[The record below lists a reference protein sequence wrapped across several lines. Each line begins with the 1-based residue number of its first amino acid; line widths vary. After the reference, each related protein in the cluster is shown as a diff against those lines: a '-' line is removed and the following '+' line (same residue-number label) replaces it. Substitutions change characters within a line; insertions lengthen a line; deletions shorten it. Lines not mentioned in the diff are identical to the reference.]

1 MFPFRKNRWTG
12 LVLAVLLAGC
22 ATHQIVPASL
32 ESQLDR
38 TLTFLQ
44 LRESADSYRGHLLV
58 LGGEVLSAKRLK
70 EGTRIEVLQIPLE
83 RSLQPGPD
91 RTMSEGRFVA
101 MQKEF
106 LDPAT
111 VPPGTRLTLVGEV
124 TGAVT
129 DKLDETDYTFPML
142 EIKSLKVWPA
152 REESYARTP
161 YYYYPPSYYWRP
173 YYHTFGRI
181 RR

>member
-1 MFPFRKNRWTG
+1 MYAPTARIRAALT
-12 LVLAVLLAGC
+12 LTLLLAGC
-22 ATHQIVPASL
+22 VGGQIVPPAL
-32 ESQLDR
+32 ESQLDK
-38 TLTFLQ
+38 TLTFPQ
-44 LRESADSYRGHLLV
+44 LREASDAYRGHLLV

-83 RSLQPGPD
+83 SSLQPGLD
-91 RTMSEGRFVA
+91 RTASEGRFIAV
-101 MQKEF
+101 QKEF

-111 VPPGTRLTLVGEV
+111 IPPGTRLTVVGEV

-129 DKLDETDYTFPML
+129 DKLDETDYTFPLL
-142 EIKSLKVWPA
+142 EVKALKVWP
-152 REESYARTP
+152 RGESYTRIP

-173 YYHTFGRI
+173 YYGTFGRI